1 MLGFLDLSEGDPR
14 TAHGRLAAA
23 ADLVARIGMREPARF
38 TFHADQIEAALAIG
52 AVEQAHDLLAELR
65 RRAAISPYPYL
76 VAVTARCSAQVAMA
90 GGRLVEA
97 TEAIEQALRA
107 HQDLPSPFELARSQL
122 VHGQVLRRQ
131 RQRRAAEQA
140 LRLAECGFAQLG
152 ARLWIPRAA
161 AGYRT

>member
-1 MLGFLDLSEGDPR
+1 
-14 TAHGRLAAA
+14 
-23 ADLVARIGMREPARF
+23 ARF
-38 TFHADQIEAALAIG
+38 TFHADRIEAALAIG

-122 VHGQVLRRQ
+122 VHGQLLPRQ
-131 RQRRAAEQA
+131 RQRRAAGQPA
-140 LRLAECGFAQLG
+140 PPPQHGLLVLG
-152 ARLWIPRAA
+152 PPPLIPRGAA
-161 AGYRT
+161 